1 MNEMT
6 NERELNTELN
16 MQELL
21 LTYLRRWKLIVLC
34 MFVGVV
40 AALGITAFCITPMYQ
55 SHVTIYV
62 NNNRELDDKNYISSS
77 DLSASIHLVK
87 GYMIVAKSD
96 PVLEKAVAMLGEDYT
111 VTELRNSISA
121 QQMDET
127 VIFTLVVTHADP
139 ERAARIATVLSE
151 VIPVEGPKVIDGT
164 SARLINTAKV
174 PQSPSSPSY
183 PANLLL
189 GAAGGM
195 LLAVVYV
202 TILFLKDTRIK
213 DENDLTDMFDLPIL
227 GRIPDLDGEFS
238 GSGYSYSAD
247 KE

>member
-1 MNEMT
+1 MKEIF
-6 NERELNTELN
+6 NERQLDTELN

-21 LTYLRRWKLIVLC
+21 LTYLRRWKLIALC
-34 MFVGVV
+34 MFVGIV

-55 SHVTIYV
+55 SRVTIYV
-62 NNNRELDDKNYISSS
+62 NNNRELDDKNYVSSS

-111 VTELRNSISA
+111 VAEIRNSIST

-127 VIFTLVVTHADP
+127 VIFTLMITHADP

-164 SARLINTAKV
+164 SARLINTAKI
-174 PQSPSSPSY
+174 PQSPTSPSY
-183 PANLLL
+183 SVNLLF
-189 GAAGGM
+189 GAVGGM

>member
-1 MNEMT
+1 MNEIT
-6 NERELNTELN
+6 NEREMNTELN

-34 MFVGVV
+34 MVVGIVV
-40 AALGITAFCITPMYQ
+40 ALGITAFCVTPMYQ
-55 SHVTIYV
+55 SRVTIYV
-62 NNNRELDDKNYISSS
+62 NNTRELDDKNGLTSS

-87 GYMIVAKSD
+87 GYMIVSESD

-111 VTELRNSISA
+111 TTELRNSISTE
-121 QQMDET
+121 QLDET
-127 VIFTLVVTHADP
+127 VIFTLTVTHEDP

-164 SARLINTAKV
+164 SARLINSAKV
-174 PQSPSSPSY
+174 PQSPTSPSY
-183 PANLLL
+183 SVNLLL
-189 GAAGGM
+189 GAVAGM
-195 LLAVVYV
+195 LLAIVYV

>member
-6 NERELNTELN
+6 NERELDTELN

-21 LTYLRRWKLIVLC
+21 QTYLRRWKLIVLC
-34 MFVGVV
+34 MIVGIF

-55 SHVTIYV
+55 SRVTIYV
-62 NNNRELDDKNYISSS
+62 NNNRELDDKNYLSSS

-87 GYMIVAKSD
+87 GYMIVSESD
-96 PVLEKAVAMLGEDYT
+96 PVLEKAVAKLGDDYT
-111 VTELRNSISA
+111 TTELRNAISTE
-121 QQMDET
+121 QMDET
-127 VIFTLVVTHADP
+127 VIFTLMVTHADP

-183 PANLLL
+183 SVNLLL
-189 GAAGGM
+189 GAVAGM

-202 TILFLKDTRIK
+202 TVMFLKDTRIK
-213 DENDLTDMFDLPIL
+213 DENDLTDMFNLPIL
-227 GRIPDLDGEFS
+227 GRIPDLDSELS
-238 GSGYSYSAD
+238 NSGYSYSAD
-247 KE
+247 KD